1 MLSGLFCTSAPLL
14 TKNNKKEKQVLD
26 IFIKTHFSGGHHLR
40 NYPGNC
46 EKPHGHN
53 WKVKVTV
60 RASKLDELG
69 MGIDFKSLKQIVNN
83 VIDDLDHTDLNDHP
97 AFKNVNPSS
106 EHIAM
111 HIFSELKDDL
121 NTDRYSL
128 YSVTVRETDTSGV
141 IYYGA

>member
-1 MLSGLFCTSAPLL
+1 M
-14 TKNNKKEKQVLD
+14 LD

-60 RASKLDELG
+60 RATKLDELG
-69 MGIDFKSLKQIVNN
+69 MGIDFKTLKGFVNK
-83 VIDDLDHTDLNDHP
+83 VVDELDHCDLNDHP
-97 AFKNVNPSS
+97 AFKEVNPSS

-111 HIFSELKDDL
+111 HIFNELKSDL
-121 NTDRYSL
+121 QTDRYSL
-128 YSVTVRETDTSGV
+128 YSVTIRETDTSGV
-141 IYYGA
+141 TYYGD